1 VRVNQFC
8 NAAFTTETCRP
19 DTSCI
24 HLYPFVSPVALWFH
38 DLQKSHEKRFSIEYS
53 AFHCATEITIF
64 DNKTVIP
71 CIIVKR
77 MCMTNYVL
85 TSKLGKVYMYEEL
98 CLCPVCHGS
107 RQIHSSAT
115 LTPYA

>member
-1 VRVNQFC
+1 MLQKKKNEGVKKVEVD
-8 NAAFTTETCRP
+8 AAFTTETCRP

-64 DNKTVIP
+64 DNKTVNSMHNS
-71 CIIVKR
+71 K
-77 MCMTNYVL
+77 TYV
-85 TSKLGKVYMYEEL
+85 YDEL
-98 CLCPVCHGS
+98 CPHK
-107 RQIHSSAT
+107 
-115 LTPYA
+115 